1 MRQSVYLRLA
11 VFLVQLDVKREDA
24 QWRREHRRIQV
35 HMPYPFSAHLLKDMG
50 IDKEN
55 RISQDQLTSSA
66 ARKVRHL
73 RREYKS
79 RLVT

>member
-1 MRQSVYLRLA
+1 MRHSVYLRLA

-24 QWRREHRRIQV
+24 LWRREHRRIQINL
-35 HMPYPFSAHLLKDMG
+35 PYHLSEHLLKDMG
-50 IDKEN
+50 IDKEH
-55 RISQDQLTSSA
+55 RISQDLLATSA
-66 ARKVRHL
+66 GRKVRHL

>member
-24 QWRREHRRIQV
+24 QWRREHRRVQV
-35 HMPYPFSAHLLKDMG
+35 HLPYPFSEHLLKDMG
-50 IDKEN
+50 LDKES
-55 RISQDQLTSSA
+55 RIAKDLLATSA
-66 ARKVRHL
+66 GRKVRHL

>member
-11 VFLVQLDVKREDA
+11 VLLVQLDVKREDA
-24 QWRREHRRIQV
+24 LWRREHRRVQV
-35 HMPYPFSAHLLKDMG
+35 HLPFPLSEYLLKDIG
-50 IDKEN
+50 VDKEH
-55 RISQDQLTSSA
+55 RISRELLSSSA
-66 ARKVRHL
+66 SRKVRHL

>member
-35 HMPYPFSAHLLKDMG
+35 HMPYPLSAHILKDIG
-50 IDKEN
+50 VDNEF
-55 RISQDQLTSSA
+55 RISQEQLSPSA
-66 ARKVRHL
+66 VRKVRHL

>member
-24 QWRREHRRIQV
+24 QWRREHRRVQV
-35 HMPYPFSAHLLKDMG
+35 HLPYHLSAYMLKDIGIDEEQRMAPHLL
-50 IDKEN
+50 
-55 RISQDQLTSSA
+55 STSAS
-66 ARKVRHL
+66 RKVRHL